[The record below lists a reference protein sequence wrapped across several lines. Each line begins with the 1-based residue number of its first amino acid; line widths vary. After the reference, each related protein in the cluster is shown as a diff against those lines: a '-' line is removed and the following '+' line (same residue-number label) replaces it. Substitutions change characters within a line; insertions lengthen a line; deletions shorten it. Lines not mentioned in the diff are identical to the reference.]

1 MHYFGKL
8 RVEIGVW
15 SILWYLILWTIFGI
29 ITLGF
34 ALLLFPYSIYKL
46 VINKTYLINPESGT
60 KLAKF
65 KCDLNVVHQ
74 IWHALIWYLLVILTL
89 GLALPFYIY
98 YLVKFVL
105 NKTELIPLEGDE

>member
-1 MHYFGKL
+1 MQYVGKL
-8 RVEIGVW
+8 KVEVGIW
-15 SILWYLILWTIFGI
+15 NILWHLILWTILGI

-46 VINKTYLINPESGT
+46 VINKTYLINPESGE
-60 KLAKF
+60 KIAQF
-65 KCDLNVVHQ
+65 RCNLNILHQ
-74 IWHALIWYLLVILTL
+74 VWHVLIWYLLIILTL

-105 NKTELIPLEGDE
+105 NKTELKPLKD